1 MANISQKYIDIA
13 KKNYPN
19 EPEFLQTVEEVLT
32 SIEPV
37 LEAHPEYEKAG
48 LVKRLIEPERMIS
61 FRVPW
66 VDDNGEVQVNR
77 GYRVQ
82 FNSALGPYK
91 GGLRFQANVYP
102 GILKFL
108 GLSLIHISPAPRI
121 CPALHKQGRQYQQP
135 RRAASWRLQRQPDL
149 QQSYPESLS
158 YERCLQRS
166 DGWHRPRRP

>member
-19 EPEFLQTVEEVLT
+19 EPEFLQTVEEVLL

-82 FNSALGPYK
+82 FNRDRKS
-91 GGLRFQANVYP
+91 VV
-102 GILKFL
+102 
-108 GLSLIHISPAPRI
+108 
-121 CPALHKQGRQYQQP
+121 
-135 RRAASWRLQRQPDL
+135 
-149 QQSYPESLS
+149 
-158 YERCLQRS
+158 
-166 DGWHRPRRP
+166 